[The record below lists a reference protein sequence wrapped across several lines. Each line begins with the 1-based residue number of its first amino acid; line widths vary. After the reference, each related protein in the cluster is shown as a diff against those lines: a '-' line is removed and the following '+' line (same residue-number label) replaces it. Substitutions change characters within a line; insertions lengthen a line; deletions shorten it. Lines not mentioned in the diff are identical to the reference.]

1 MPSREVTS
9 LTTADV
15 LTRVEVK
22 LFFKRS
28 LNGKVITTT
37 ISCASRPDAVRM
49 AREINLWCKVDVAA
63 HPKEGLGFKCHSNGT
78 MTWDNP
84 SI

>member
-28 LNGKVITTT
+28 LNGKVITTYQLRFPPRCGEDG
-37 ISCASRPDAVRM
+37 S
-49 AREINLWCKVDVAA
+49 
-63 HPKEGLGFKCHSNGT
+63 
-78 MTWDNP
+78 
-84 SI
+84 